1 MPKFV
6 KVTPSLIRLDE
17 PIPYSVYD
25 DKGTLML
32 LAGFTIQKQSHLD
45 LLIEKG
51 LYHDRYADRIKP
63 PPPPSVK
70 FEERNT
76 FDMVDL
82 LKVRLKRLL
91 NNFSSGRGREH
102 FVARVEDI
110 ALTLM
115 GACAKGNNPALA
127 CLHLDYHST
136 YGIVHHLKTAVLCEL
151 IGKKLGVKDAARK
164 ILIQAALTHDLG
176 LIDIQDILDSQ
187 VEPLSEQQ
195 AERIRSHPADSC
207 RLLER
212 HGVRDPI
219 WLDTVLHHHERMD
232 GSGYPHQLAGDAV
245 KMPARVLA
253 VADVYSAMIRERPH
267 RKARLS
273 QDAMRTIM
281 LEEGKKTDSRI
292 VQAMIKEVGM
302 YPPGA
307 IVKLATGEI
316 GVVKE
321 PTEHIACPAVFS
333 FMKPDGT
340 PMLTPIYRDT
350 SNSEHGVSC
359 IVPFHQ
365 YRSCITLIRCLWG

>member
-32 LAGFTIQKQSHLD
+32 QAGFTIQKQVHLD

-51 LYHDRYADRIKP
+51 LYHDRHADRIKP
-63 PPPPSVK
+63 SSPPSVK
-70 FEERNT
+70 LEESNA

-91 NNFSSGRGREH
+91 NNFSSGRGREY
-102 FVARVEDI
+102 FVERVEDI
-110 ALTLM
+110 ALALM
-115 GACAKGNNPALA
+115 GACARDNNAALA
-127 CLHLDYHST
+127 CLHLDYHSS

-151 IGKKLGVKDAARK
+151 IGKKLGIKDEVRK

-187 VEPLSEQQ
+187 VEPMTEQQ
-195 AERIRSHPADSC
+195 VERIRSHPADSC
-207 RLLER
+207 RHLER

-232 GSGYPHQLAGDAV
+232 GSGYPDQMVGDAV

-267 RKARLS
+267 RKARFS
-273 QDAMRTIM
+273 PHAMRTIM
-281 LEEGKKTDSRI
+281 LEEETKIDGRI
-292 VQAMIKEVGM
+292 VQAMIKEIGM
-302 YPPGA
+302 FPPGA
-307 IVKLATGEI
+307 IVKLVTGEI

-321 PTEHIACPAVFS
+321 PTEHIACPVVYS
-333 FMKPDGT
+333 FMRPDGT

-350 SNSEHGVSC
+350 SDSEYSVSG
-359 IVPFHQ
+359 IVPVLQ
-365 YRSCITLIRCLWG
+365 YRSCVTLIRCLWG